1 MAAVP
6 QTLTARVLARVTHAR
21 IAVDRRANATR
32 PKSQRRRVPVPGTAS
47 AVVQTQEE
55 VRGSRSLKRVFH
67 DLGVS
72 YRTYRRKTGAPV
84 APALRAAAYHFRANP
99 TLTSLV
105 SVAGFLDD
113 LDLLAW

>member
-1 MAAVP
+1 
-6 QTLTARVLARVTHAR
+6 LTARVLARVTHAR

-32 PKSQRRRVPVPGTAS
+32 PKSRRRRVPVQSTAS

-55 VRGSRSLKRVFH
+55 VRESRSLKRVFH

-84 APALRAAAYHFRANP
+84 APAVRAAAYHFRANP

>member
-1 MAAVP
+1 
-6 QTLTARVLARVTHAR
+6 
-21 IAVDRRANATR
+21 
-32 PKSQRRRVPVPGTAS
+32 
-47 AVVQTQEE
+47 VVQTQEE
-55 VRGSRSLKRVFH
+55 VRESRSLKRVFQ

-99 TLTSLV
+99 TLPSLV

>member
-1 MAAVP
+1 MPNAP
-6 QTLTARVLARVTHAR
+6 QTLTTRVLARVTHAR
-21 IAVDRRANATR
+21 IAVDRRANASR
-32 PKSQRRRVPVPGTAS
+32 PKSRRRRQPVEGAAA

-55 VRGSRSLKRVFH
+55 LRGSRSLKRVFR

-72 YRTYRRKTGAPV
+72 YRTYRRKTGEPV
-84 APALRAAAYHFRANP
+84 APALRAAAYDFRANP

-113 LDLLAW
+113 LDILAW

>member
-1 MAAVP
+1 MAGAP

-32 PKSQRRRVPVPGTAS
+32 PKSGRRRVPVPDAGS
-47 AVVQTQEE
+47 AVVRTQEE
-55 VRGSRSLKRVFH
+55 VRGSRSLKRVFR

-72 YRTYRRKTGAPV
+72 YRAYRRKTGEPV
-84 APALRAAAYHFRANP
+84 VPALRAAAYHFRANP